1 MQGVCV
7 CVCVCVCVY
16 GDLQKQN
23 LGKPPCGGIQGFDS
37 STQEAQL
44 DAELEFKASLSQDS
58 QGYIKKSCLK

>member
-1 MQGVCV
+1 
-7 CVCVCVCVY
+7 VCVY